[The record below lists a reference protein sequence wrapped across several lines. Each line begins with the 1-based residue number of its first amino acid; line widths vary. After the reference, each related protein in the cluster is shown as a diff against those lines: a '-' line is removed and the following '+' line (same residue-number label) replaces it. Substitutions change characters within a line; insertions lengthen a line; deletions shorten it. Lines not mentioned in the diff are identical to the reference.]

1 MSANDGHPSKAPS
14 SHEQLASNLPKE
26 DHDVP
31 GQGTSITSKL
41 LNMGMSA
48 TENFAPLKKVCQHV
62 CAFHFYAHD
71 MSRQVEAHHYCSH
84 RSEEMRQCVIY
95 DSDAPDARLIGI
107 EYIIS
112 RRLFEAL
119 PPEEKKFWHSHNYEV
134 MSGQLFAPGVPN
146 MAENIEMQKLVDT
159 YGKTWHTWQVD
170 RGDPLPLGPA
180 QLMMAFTDDGQLRED
195 MVADRDRRY
204 GKNSAELREIRQ
216 KKVMPPESVAEGAN
230 HWQQTA
236 LGQAWQTT
244 MELLKFKK

>member
-1 MSANDGHPSKAPS
+1 MA
-14 SHEQLASNLPKE
+14 
-26 DHDVP
+26 
-31 GQGTSITSKL
+31 GQGTSLTSKV
-41 LNMGMSA
+41 LNLGMSA
-48 TENFAPLKKVCQHV
+48 TENFSPLKKVCQHV

-71 MSRQVEAHHYCSH
+71 MTRQVEAHHYCSH

-119 PPEEKKFWHSHNYEV
+119 PPEEKKFWHSHTYEV

-180 QLMMAFTDDGQLRED
+180 QLMMAFTDDNQLRPD
-195 MVADRDRRY
+195 LVADRDRRC

-216 KKVMPPESVAEGAN
+216 KKVTPPESVAEGAN

-244 MELLKFKK
+244 MDLLKFKK